1 MSTAA
6 YFDRIYREPDP
17 FQYRQRWYE
26 ARKRALTLAC
36 LPRQRYRNAW
46 ELGCS
51 NGVLSAAL
59 AERCNALLGTDLSA
73 AALADAAASTV
84 AWPNL
89 RFEQARHPGDWP
101 QGRFDLIVVSEVG
114 YYLAAQDVQE
124 MAQKLRASLTDD
136 GLLLACH
143 WVHPF
148 TEALT
153 SAAEVHQAFAS
164 GLVEAFT
171 YRDADVLMQGW
182 SVAPTSVAACEGL
195 R

>member
-1 MSTAA
+1 MNTVA
-6 YFDRIYREPDP
+6 YFDQLYRESDP

-51 NGVLSAAL
+51 NGVLSAEL
-59 AERCNALLGTDLSA
+59 ATRCDALLGTDLSA
-73 AALADAAASTV
+73 AALAEAAATTAGFPHV
-84 AWPNL
+84 
-89 RFEQARHPGDWP
+89 RVEQACHPQDWP
-101 QGRFDLIVVSEVG
+101 SGQFDLIVVSEVG
-114 YYLAAQDVQE
+114 YYLAPHAVGE
-124 MAQKLRASLTDD
+124 MAAKLRASLTDD

-148 TEALT
+148 D
-153 SAAEVHQAFAS
+153 AARSTAAQVHQAFAS
-164 GLVEAFT
+164 GLVEAFA
-171 YRDADVLMQGW
+171 YRDADVVLQGW
-182 SVAPTSVAACEGL
+182 SAAPTSVAAREGL